1 LDLHNSLGKY
11 KIYRKAGAMILEYH
25 YSRLGKI
32 SSIKQSKRL
41 GESIFLRNTGSVS
54 CRRAE
59 IAVGLPTI

>member
-1 LDLHNSLGKY
+1 LDLHNFLGKY
-11 KIYRKAGAMILEYH
+11 KIYKKGGAMILECH

-32 SSIKQSKRL
+32 SSIKQPKRL
-41 GESIFLRNTGSVS
+41 GENFLRNTGSVS